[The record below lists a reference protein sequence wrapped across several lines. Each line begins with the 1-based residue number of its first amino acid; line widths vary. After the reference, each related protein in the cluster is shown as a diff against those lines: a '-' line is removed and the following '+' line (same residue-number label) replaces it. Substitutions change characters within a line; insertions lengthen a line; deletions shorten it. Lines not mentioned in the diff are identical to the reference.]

1 MTFKANFQEIA
12 RQVESAAEMETFI
25 WVDALPQDPNWA
37 VAAGVQSALRSCL
50 STATDLFSGAGP
62 ATGRSSIRKAL
73 LKEINGVSIQLLN
86 QALTGYQIL
95 GSVQVDYLINM
106 SNRGDEP
113 DWNRFDFLDFP
124 FINGHHEMLEAALRI
139 RKESTRIQR
148 LALKMARYK
157 SELQAMDDSAGM
169 NIQDGLQ
176 ISKKDA
182 LEQAELLVSQA
193 KLRKVLPMT
202 VITDVDAFYGYIAPG
217 SVHPEA
223 LPIEIAETASSE
235 DLRELSRSYRY
246 FGDDLRIPF
255 DLRITGKASRI
266 EQAQAARVMYE
277 GAGLGFKVLAAWVM
291 AVDVINDRRQCS
303 ICYRHIGAIARCA
316 VHATK
321 TQETREARLGKRVR
335 PIYEARLLGL
345 SQEPLIRKRLG
356 NSLSWSAVAE
366 GELITLAKQ
375 AGLSASH
382 LRKAV
387 VLGSQLMQLS
397 TVGNIEMYKRV
408 KQLFTD
414 ILHMVR
420 LIECLPE
427 PVGDR
432 QARDRDRQN
441 ECARELLSLKGFFR
455 AWCGYGDY
463 SSDVALKMLN
473 FDRYHPV
480 AHGSAL
486 DSQGV
491 PMSLLS
497 QRAWEESLLSFTT
510 STSPTTKDIRALLE
524 KGASMMEVAKAL
536 GICLATVYNI
546 LNSDG
551 KDKRRNFL
559 GHR

>member
-1 MTFKANFQEIA
+1 MTFKANFPEIA
-12 RQVESAAEMETFI
+12 RRVESAAEMETFI

-50 STATDLFSGAGP
+50 STATDLFSGADP

-73 LKEINGVSIQLLN
+73 LKEINSASLQLLN
-86 QALTGYQIL
+86 MALTGYQAL
-95 GSVQVDYLINM
+95 GSVPVGYLINM
-106 SNRGDEP
+106 SNRGNKP

-124 FINGHHEMLEAALRI
+124 FINGHQEMLEAALRI
-139 RKESTRIQR
+139 RNESTRIQR

-176 ISKKDA
+176 ISKKAA
-182 LEQAELLVSQA
+182 LEQSKLLESQA

-223 LPIEIAETASSE
+223 LPIEIAEAARSE
-235 DLRELSRSYRY
+235 HLRELARVYRY

-255 DLRITGKASRI
+255 DLRITGKAPEI
-266 EQAQAARVMYE
+266 DQAQAARVMYE

-291 AVDVINDRRQCS
+291 AVDLINDRRQCS

-316 VHATK
+316 VHATT

-335 PIYEARLLGL
+335 PIYEKRLWDL

-356 NSLSWSAVAE
+356 NSLSWSAVEE
-366 GELITLAKQ
+366 GELITMAKQ

-382 LRKAV
+382 LGKAV

-397 TVGNIEMYKRV
+397 IVGNIEMAARV

-414 ILHMVR
+414 ILGKVR
-420 LIECLPE
+420 WIEGLPM
-427 PVGDR
+427 PVGNI
-432 QARDRDRQN
+432 QADTRKRQN

-455 AWCGYGDY
+455 AWCGDGSY
-463 SSDVALKMLN
+463 SRDVPLKMLG

-480 AHGSAL
+480 AQGSAL

-524 KGASMMEVAKAL
+524 KGASMKEVAKKL

-546 LNSDG
+546 LNRDG